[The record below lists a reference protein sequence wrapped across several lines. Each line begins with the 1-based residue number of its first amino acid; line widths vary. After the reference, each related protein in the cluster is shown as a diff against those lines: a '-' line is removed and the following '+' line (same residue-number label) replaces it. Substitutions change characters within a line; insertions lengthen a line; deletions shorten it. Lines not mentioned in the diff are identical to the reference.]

1 MSIITLDEARSALKI
16 DDDDDS
22 VNDELQAYV
31 DAITTVVE
39 RHVGEVIERRTITER
54 LRLRRGPTQFAL
66 RYVPVVSLTSLTS
79 LLGVAWDTSGMD
91 VDPSGT
97 VEVFRGVAP
106 YGTAI
111 AVYEAGYETVPDNY
125 KRGAL
130 IILQHIWESQRGVG
144 NVLGSVIGDE
154 ERLNRTWMY
163 DIPRKALEWLGE
175 PAPGVG

>member
-1 MSIITLDEARSALKI
+1 MSIVTLDEARRTLQI

-22 VNDELQAYV
+22 VNDELQTYV
-31 DAITTVVE
+31 DAITTIVG

-54 LRLRRGPTQFAL
+54 IRLRRGAVQFAL

-79 LLGVAWDTSGMD
+79 LLGHAWDVSGMD
-91 VDPSGT
+91 VDASGT
-97 VEVFRGVAP
+97 VEVFRGVQP
-106 YGTAI
+106 YGTAL
-111 AVYEAGYETVPDNY
+111 AVYEAGYATVPENY

-130 IILQHIWESQRGVG
+130 IILQHIWESQRGAGV
-144 NVLGSVIGDE
+144 VLGGVVGEE
-154 ERLNRTWMY
+154 ERLNRVWMY